1 MTQGLLENYRTK
13 TVPKLKEEF
22 GLDNPMAVPKVVKVV
37 VNTGIGDAKD
47 NKEEQERVVRDL
59 ASITGQKPM
68 VRKAKKSVSGFG
80 TRRGQPVGVAAT
92 LRGKRMYDF
101 LERLFRI
108 VLPRLRDFKGVSRRA
123 FDNSG
128 NYTLGIAEHTVFP
141 EIDIGKVGKVRGLEI
156 TIVTNTHD
164 KKKSMRLF
172 EELGMPFEKESITGI
187 TGIKSIKGK
196 DKS

>member
-13 TVPKLKEEF
+13 TVTKLKEEF
-22 GLDNPMAVPKVVKVV
+22 GLDNPMAAPKVVKVV

-47 NKEEQERVVRDL
+47 NKEEQERIVRDL
-59 ASITGQKPM
+59 ASITGQRPK

-80 TRRGQPVGVAAT
+80 TRRGQPVGVAVT

-108 VLPRLRDFKGVSRRA
+108 VLPRLRDFKGVPRRS
-123 FDNSG
+123 FDASG

-156 TIVTNTHD
+156 TIVTSTRD
-164 KKKSMRLF
+164 KARSMRLL
-172 EELGMPFEKESITGI
+172 EELGMPFEKEDEKKEG
-187 TGIKSIKGK
+187 
-196 DKS
+196 